1 MSEVTKKPRVV
12 IVGGGFGGCAVA
24 KGLRDAP
31 VEVLVLDKTNHYVFQ
46 PLLYQVATAALAPT
60 EITYPIRTIL
70 RKQKN
75 ATVWLAEVTGVDV
88 KAKTL
93 STAEGKTIPYD
104 YLVLACGARHSYF
117 GRDDW
122 EPLAPGL
129 KTLGDALEMRQRF
142 LMAFEEAEKCEGDPA
157 LQQAWLTFVIVGGGP
172 TGCELAGVL
181 PEIAKKALSPDF
193 RRVDLHKTRILL
205 IENSPCILN
214 AFPDD
219 LAQRAQQDLTRLGVE
234 VRNGVK
240 VTDIRPDGVT
250 LSSGEEIA
258 ARTVFWAAGNK
269 AAPVGGSLGVPT
281 DRAGRVI
288 VERDLSIPDHPEVF
302 VIGDMAQAALRDSN
316 GEVIEGKLVPGVAQG
331 AVQGGACAARNIIRS
346 VNRHPTEPFKYQNLG
361 DLAVLGRGAAIG
373 NLPGLKLKGYPAW
386 LFWLFV
392 HVLKLVGYRNRLN
405 VLLEWAYAY
414 LTYQRGARLISNRK
428 R

>member
-1 MSEVTKKPRVV
+1 MSTESRPRVV
-12 IVGGGFGGCAVA
+12 IVGGGFGGIAA
-24 KGLRDAP
+24 AQGLKNAP
-31 VEVLVLDKTNHYVFQ
+31 VDVLVLDKTNHHVFQ

-60 EITYPIRTIL
+60 EITYPIRSIL

-75 ATVWLAEVTGVDV
+75 ATVWMTEVTGVDV
-88 KAKTL
+88 AAKTVA
-93 STAEGKTIPYD
+93 TADGKAIPYD
-104 YLVLACGARHSYF
+104 YLILACGARHSYF

-129 KTLGDALEMRQRF
+129 KTLGDALEMRRRF
-142 LMAFEEAEKCEGDPA
+142 LVAFEEAEMCDDPA

-181 PEIAKKALSPDF
+181 PELAKKALRPDF
-193 RRVDLHKTRILL
+193 RRVDLTKTRILL

-214 AFPDD
+214 TFPGV
-219 LAQRAQQDLTRLGVE
+219 LAKRAQEDLKRLGVE
-234 VRNGVK
+234 VKNGVK
-240 VTDIRPDGVT
+240 VTDIRADGVS

-269 AAPVGGSLGVPT
+269 AAPVGGSLGVAT

-288 VERDLSIPDHPEVF
+288 VERDLSIPGHHEVF

-316 GEVIEGKLVPGVAQG
+316 GEPVPEKLVPGVAQG
-331 AVQGGACAARNIIRS
+331 AVQGGACAARNVIRR
-346 VNRHPTEPFKYQNLG
+346 VNHHPTEAFKYQNLG
-361 DLAVLGRGAAIG
+361 DLAVLGRGAAIAS
-373 NLPGLKLKGYPAW
+373 LPGLKLKGYPAW
-386 LFWLFV
+386 LVWLFI

-405 VLLEWAYAY
+405 VLLEWAYAFF
-414 LTYQRGARLISNRK
+414 TYQRGARLITR
-428 R
+428 RR

>member
-1 MSEVTKKPRVV
+1 MSTESRPRVV
-12 IVGGGFGGCAVA
+12 IVGGGFGGIAA
-24 KGLRDAP
+24 AQGLKNAP
-31 VEVLVLDKTNHYVFQ
+31 VDVLVLDKTNHHVFQ

-60 EITYPIRTIL
+60 EITYPIRSIL

-75 ATVWLAEVTGVDV
+75 VTVWLAEVTGVDV
-88 KAKTL
+88 ETRAL
-93 STAEGKTIPYD
+93 STAEGRTIPYD
-104 YLVLACGARHSYF
+104 YLILACGARHSYF

-142 LMAFEEAEKCEGDPA
+142 LMAFEEAEKCDDPV

-181 PEIAKKALSPDF
+181 PEIAKKALRPDF
-193 RRVDLHKTRILL
+193 RRVDLTKTRILL
-205 IENSPCILN
+205 IENSSCILN
-214 AFPDD
+214 AFPED
-219 LAQRAQQDLTRLGVE
+219 LAQRAQEDLKRLGVE

-240 VTDIRPDGVT
+240 VTDIRPEGVT
-250 LSSGEEIA
+250 LSSGEEIP

-269 AAPVGGSLGVPT
+269 AAPVGGSLGVAT

-288 VERDLSIPDHPEVF
+288 VQPDLSIPGHPEVF
-302 VIGDMAQAALRDSN
+302 VVGDMAQAALRDS
-316 GEVIEGKLVPGVAQG
+316 EGQPVAEKLVAGVAQG
-331 AVQGGACAARNIIRS
+331 AVQGGACAARNVIRR
-346 VNRHPTEPFKYQNLG
+346 VNHYPTEAFIYKNLG
-361 DLAVLGRGAAIG
+361 DLAVLGRGAAVA
-373 NLPGLKLKGYPAW
+373 NLPGLTLKGYPAW

-405 VLLEWAYAY
+405 VLLEWFYAY
-414 LTYQRGARLISNRK
+414 LTYQRGARLISNR
-428 R
+428 RR

>member
-1 MSEVTKKPRVV
+1 MKTATETRPRVV
-12 IVGGGFGGCAVA
+12 IVGGGFGGLAAA
-24 KGLRDAP
+24 KGLKDAP
-31 VEVLVLDKTNHYVFQ
+31 VDVLLLDKTNHFVFQ

-60 EITYPIRTIL
+60 EITYPIRTAL
-70 RKQKN
+70 RRQKN

-88 KAKTL
+88 VAKTVA
-93 STAEGKTIPYD
+93 TAEGKTVSYD
-104 YLVLACGARHSYF
+104 YLILACGARHSYF

-142 LMAFEEAEKCEGDPA
+142 LTAFEEAEKCDDPE

-181 PEIAKKALSPDF
+181 PEIAHKALRPDF
-193 RRVDLHKTRILL
+193 RNVDLAKTRIVL
-205 IENSPCILN
+205 IENSACILN

-219 LAQRAQQDLTRLGVE
+219 LAQRAQKDLQRLGVE
-234 VRNGVK
+234 VKNGVK
-240 VTDIRPDGVT
+240 VTEIRNDGVT
-250 LSSGEEIA
+250 LSSGEVLA

-269 AAPVGGSLGVPT
+269 AAPIGGALGVPT
-281 DRAGRVI
+281 DRAGRVV
-288 VERDLSIPDHPEVF
+288 VERDLSIPGHPEIF
-302 VIGDMAQAALRDSN
+302 VIGDMAQAALRDSE
-316 GEVIEGKLVPGVAQG
+316 GSPIEGKLVPGVAQG
-331 AVQGGACAARNIIRS
+331 AVQGGACAARNVVRR
-346 VNRHPTEPFKYQNLG
+346 VRHYPTEPFKYQNLG
-361 DLAVLGRGAAIG
+361 DLAVIGRGAAVG

-414 LTYQRGARLISNRK
+414 VTYQRGARLISNRRK
-428 R
+428 

>member
-1 MSEVTKKPRVV
+1 MSTGSTKPRVV
-12 IVGGGFGGCAVA
+12 IVGGGFGGCEAA
-24 KGLRDAP
+24 KGLRNAP
-31 VEVLVLDKTNHYVFQ
+31 VDVLVLDKTNHYVFQ

-70 RKQKN
+70 RKQNN

-88 KAKTL
+88 NAKTL
-93 STAEGKTIPYD
+93 STAEGRTIPYD
-104 YLVLACGARHSYF
+104 YLILACGARHSYF
-117 GRDDW
+117 GKDEW

-142 LMAFEEAEKCEGDPA
+142 LMAFEEAEKCDDPV

-181 PEIAKKALSPDF
+181 PEIARKALSPDF

-214 AFPDD
+214 SFPED
-219 LAQRAQQDLTRLGVE
+219 LAKRAQQDLTRLGVE

-240 VTDIRPDGVT
+240 VTDIRPEGVT
-250 LSSGEEIA
+250 LSSGEEIH

-288 VERDLSIPDHPEVF
+288 VERDLSIPGHPEVF
-302 VIGDMAQAALRDSN
+302 VIGDMAQAALRDSS
-316 GEVIEGKLVPGVAQG
+316 GEPIPEKLVPGVAQG
-331 AVQGGACAARNIIRS
+331 AVQGGACAARNVIRR
-346 VNRHPTEPFKYQNLG
+346 VNHYPTEPFKYQNLG
-361 DLAVLGRGAAIG
+361 DLAVLGRGAAIA

-386 LFWLFV
+386 CFWLFV
-392 HVLKLVGYRNRLN
+392 HVLKLIGYRNRLN

-414 LTYQRGARLISNRK
+414 LTYQRGARLISNR
-428 R
+428 RR

>member
-1 MSEVTKKPRVV
+1 MSTKPRVV
-12 IVGGGFGGCAVA
+12 IVGGGFGGCAAA
-24 KGLRDAP
+24 KGLKDAP
-31 VEVLVLDKTNHYVFQ
+31 VEVLMLDKTNHYVFQ

-88 KAKTL
+88 NAKTL
-93 STAEGKTIPYD
+93 STTEGKTIPYD
-104 YLVLACGARHSYF
+104 YLILACGARHSYF

-142 LMAFEEAEKCEGDPA
+142 LMAFEEAEKCDDPA

-214 AFPDD
+214 TFPED
-219 LAQRAQQDLTRLGVE
+219 LAQQAQKDLKRLGVE

-240 VTDIRPDGVT
+240 VTDIRPEGVT

-288 VERDLSIPDHPEVF
+288 VERDLSIPGHPEVF
-302 VIGDMAQAALRDSN
+302 VIGDMAQAALRDSS
-316 GEVIEGKLVPGVAQG
+316 GELIPEKLVPGVAQG
-331 AVQGGACAARNIIRS
+331 AVQGGACAARNVIRR
-346 VNRHPTEPFKYQNLG
+346 VNHHPTEPFKYQNLG

-373 NLPGLKLKGYPAW
+373 NLPWGKVKGYFAW
-386 LFWLFV
+386 GVWLFV

-414 LTYQRGARLISNRK
+414 LTYQRGARLISNR
-428 R
+428 RR

>member
-12 IVGGGFGGCAVA
+12 IVGGGFGGCEAA
-24 KGLRDAP
+24 KGLRAAP
-31 VEVLVLDKTNHYVFQ
+31 VDVLVLDKTNHYVFQ

-88 KAKTL
+88 NAKTL
-93 STAEGKTIPYD
+93 STSEGKTISYD
-104 YLVLACGARHSYF
+104 YLILACGARHSYF

-142 LMAFEEAEKCEGDPA
+142 LMAFEEAEKCDDPM

-181 PEIAKKALSPDF
+181 PEIAKRALSPDF

-214 AFPDD
+214 AFPED
-219 LAQRAQQDLTRLGVE
+219 LAKRAQQDLTRLGVE

-288 VERDLSIPDHPEVF
+288 VERDLSIPGHPEVF
-302 VIGDMAQAALRDSN
+302 VIGDMAQAALRDSS
-316 GEVIEGKLVPGVAQG
+316 GEPIPEKLVPGVAQG
-331 AVQGGACAARNIIRS
+331 AVQGGACAARNIIRR
-346 VNRHPTEPFKYQNLG
+346 VNNHPTEPFKYHNLG
-361 DLAVLGRGAAIG
+361 DLAVLGRGAAIA

-386 LFWLFV
+386 CVWLFI

-405 VLLEWAYAY
+405 VLLEWFYAY
-414 LTYQRGARLISNRK
+414 LTYQRGARLISNR
-428 R
+428 RR